1 MVYNKQKRNRNIKQK
16 QIFDAFFKLI
26 VTLFSFLGIAALI
39 LMFSFILKE
48 AFPAFEK
55 YGIINLYFSADYS
68 DGKYGM
74 LGALSLTL
82 ISSVFATI
90 IALPIALRCAFFVHF
105 RLKIG
110 KKLFKIIIH
119 VLASVPSI
127 LFGIFAFY
135 SLSKFTNFAFNLS
148 SGQTLINGVI
158 MLTFMVLPTLIT
170 MILNQLKI
178 LPKNFINAS
187 LALGNSKTHAMYTI
201 VKKEIKPGI
210 MVAVI
215 IALGRAIGETMA
227 LSLLL
232 TSIPG
237 KNVFSEGF
245 TSVFTKNTMTLGV
258 VIAKTFFDDVGA
270 SKSHLFAAGILLFVI
285 VMSLILLINKI
296 SKKRKFEL
304 INPNDRISKIMKN
317 KNNFQKNLKLMWFVL
332 IYPFS
337 MINFVLHKLWTNII
351 KILNYFFYYLTLP
364 IYKIIYPNQ
373 NLPKTEYFF
382 QVIKKRSNKLI
393 DFLRIILE
401 CIFVSI
407 VIGFAFWLIF
417 DILYNGIPT
426 WTINDWKYS
435 YIPEN
440 SNTNITKPGSIGNPL
455 LFTITLIGIV
465 IVISFPISLF
475 IAIYLSEYARDKRH
489 SNIIKFF
496 LDSLGGTP
504 SIIFGI
510 FGSIFFIKTLNLRM
524 GKIPYSLIAGA
535 LTMVLVVIPTFTRS
549 IEQTIL
555 KVPDSYRKASYALG
569 SSKLKTIFKVI
580 IPQSI
585 SGITVGII
593 LTSGRVIA
601 ETAPVYLTLGG
612 ILTSGEI
619 NWFSPGHTLT
629 TEILGTFWTNPD
641 FNQQKEIGYKLGS
654 AAIILTTA
662 ISLFADSIDP
672 IIKRKPIKK
681 LINFTKI
688 KIMRGKND

>member
-1 MVYNKQKRNRNIKQK
+1 MVYSKQKRSQNIKK
-16 QIFDAFFKLI
+16 RQIFDVLFKLI
-26 VTLFSFLGIAALI
+26 VTMFSFVGIVALI

-82 ISSVFATI
+82 ISSILATL
-90 IALPIALRCAFFVHF
+90 IALPIAIRCALFVHF
-105 RLKIG
+105 RLKTG
-110 KKLFKIIIH
+110 KKVFKTIIH
-119 VLASVPSI
+119 VLAGVPSI

-135 SLSKFTNFAFNLS
+135 SLSKLTNFAFNLS
-148 SGQTLINGVI
+148 SGQTLINGII
-158 MLTFMVLPTLIT
+158 MLTFMILPTLIT

-178 LPKNFINAS
+178 LPKNFINAA

-201 VKKEIKPGI
+201 VKKEIKSGI
-210 MVAVI
+210 MIAVI

-237 KNVFSEGF
+237 QNVFSEGF
-245 TSVFTKNTMTLGV
+245 TSVFINNTMTLGV

-270 SKSHLFAAGILLFVI
+270 SKSHLFAAGVLLFVI

-296 SKKRKFEL
+296 SQKRKFEL
-304 INPNDRISKIMKN
+304 VNPNVRISKLIKN
-317 KNNFQKNLKLMWFVL
+317 KNNFQNNLKLVWFIL

-337 MINFVLHKLWTNII
+337 ITNLMFHNLLDQINRV
-351 KILNYFFYYLTLP
+351 FYYVTLP
-364 IYKIIYPNQ
+364 IYKLIYPKQ
-373 NLPKTEYFF
+373 NLPRSKYFVE
-382 QVIKKRSNKLI
+382 VIKRKSNKII
-393 DFLRIILE
+393 DIFRIILE
-401 CIFVSI
+401 SIFVLI

-426 WTINDWKYS
+426 WTVNDWKYS
-435 YIPEN
+435 YT
-440 SNTNITKPGSIGNPL
+440 SNETGFKINKPGSIGNPL
-455 LFTITLIGIV
+455 LFTVTLIGVV
-465 IVISFPISLF
+465 ILISFPISLF
-475 IAIYLSEYARDKRH
+475 IAIYLSEYGRNKRH
-489 SNIIKFF
+489 TKVIKFF

-510 FGSIFFIKTLNLRM
+510 FGSIFFIKTLNLRI
-524 GKIPYSLIAGA
+524 GKVPYSLIAGA
-535 LTMVLVVIPTFTRS
+535 LTMTLVVIPTFTRS

-569 SSKLKTIFKVI
+569 SSKLKTIFKII

-585 SGITVGII
+585 SGIIVGII

-601 ETAPVYLTLGG
+601 ETAPVYLTFGG
-612 ILTSGEI
+612 ILTAGEI
-619 NWFSPGHTLT
+619 DWFSPGHTLT
-629 TEILGTFWTNPD
+629 TEILGMFWTNPD
-641 FNQQKEIGYKLGS
+641 FNYHKEIGYKLGS
-654 AAIILTTA
+654 VAILLTTI
-662 ISLFADSIDP
+662 ISLFADSIEP
-672 IIKRKPIKK
+672 IIRKKPVKK
-681 LINFTKI
+681 ITNFIKI
-688 KIMRGKND
+688 KVMRKSYE

>member
-1 MVYNKQKRNRNIKQK
+1 MVYSKKKRNRNIKQK
-16 QIFDAFFKLI
+16 QIFDALFKLI
-26 VTLFSFLGIAALI
+26 VTMFSFLGIAALI

-48 AFPAFEK
+48 AFPAFKK

-82 ISSVFATI
+82 ISSIFATI
-90 IALPIALRCAFFVHF
+90 IALPIAIRCAFFVHF

-110 KKLFKIIIH
+110 KKIFKIIIH

-135 SLSKFTNFAFNLS
+135 SLSKFTNFAFNLNS
-148 SGQTLINGVI
+148 SQTLINGII
-158 MLTFMVLPTLIT
+158 MLTFMILPTLIT

-237 KNVFSEGF
+237 KNVFFEGF
-245 TSVFTKNTMTLGV
+245 TNIFVNNTMTLGV

-270 SKSHLFAAGILLFVI
+270 SKSHLFAAGILLFII
-285 VMSLILLINKI
+285 VMTLILLINKI
-296 SKKRKFEL
+296 SKKRKFKL
-304 INPNDRISKIMKN
+304 INPNHRISKIIKN
-317 KNNFQKNLKLMWFVL
+317 KNNLMLIWFIL

-337 MINFVLHKLWTNII
+337 LINFIFHKLWTNII
-351 KILNYFFYYLTLP
+351 KIFNQIFYYITFP
-364 IYKIIYPNQ
+364 INKLIYPNQ
-373 NLPKTEYFF
+373 NLPRTEYFV

-393 DFLRIILE
+393 DFFRIILE
-401 CIFVSI
+401 SIFVLI

-435 YIPEN
+435 YIPKD
-440 SNTNITKPGSIGNPL
+440 SNLKITRPGSIGNPL
-455 LFTITLIGIV
+455 LFTVILIGIV

-475 IAIYLSEYARDKRH
+475 IAIYLSEYGRHKKH

-524 GKIPYSLIAGA
+524 DKIPYSLLAGA

-569 SSKLKTIFKVI
+569 SSKFKTIFKII

-612 ILTSGEI
+612 ILTAGEI
-619 NWFSPGHTLT
+619 DWFSPGHTLT

-654 AAIILTTA
+654 AAIILTTT
-662 ISLFADSIDP
+662 ISIFADSIDP
-672 IIKRKPIKK
+672 ILKRKPIKK
-681 LINFTKI
+681 FINFTKI
-688 KIMRGKND
+688 KITRGKHG